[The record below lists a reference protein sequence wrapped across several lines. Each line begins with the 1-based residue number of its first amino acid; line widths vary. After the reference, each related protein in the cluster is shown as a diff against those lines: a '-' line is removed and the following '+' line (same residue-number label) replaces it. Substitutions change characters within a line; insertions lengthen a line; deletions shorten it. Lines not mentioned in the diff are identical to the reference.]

1 MFKIINSVLFSMRTM
16 ALLVL
21 IFFVAI
27 AYATFVENDF
37 GTQTAKALVYNA
49 RWFEIIIFFLTLN
62 MFVNIRRYQL
72 WKRGK
77 WPVLIFHLSF
87 VLIAIGAGITR
98 YISYEGL
105 MHIREGERSNQIVS
119 DQTFLQL
126 KVHDKQ
132 LQYVYDK
139 LLLLHIYSGPFSFF

>member
-49 RWFEIIIFFLTLN
+49 RWFEIIICL
-62 MFVNIRRYQL
+62 YC
-72 WKRGK
+72 
-77 WPVLIFHLSF
+77 H
-87 VLIAIGAGITR
+87 
-98 YISYEGL
+98 
-105 MHIREGERSNQIVS
+105 
-119 DQTFLQL
+119 
-126 KVHDKQ
+126 
-132 LQYVYDK
+132 
-139 LLLLHIYSGPFSFF
+139 